1 MSRDFLPD
9 WAKEIEKNIP
19 QFYDSFNW
27 GYPKAASLRIE
38 EVLHNFIYPD
48 MIKLLDALN
57 ELYDEKRTREERHE

>member
-27 GYPKAASLRIE
+27 GYPKATSLRIE

-48 MIKLLDALN
+48 MNRLLDALN